1 MSRRAARAKA
11 LQALFAVDL
20 GRMAPERA
28 VEEVL
33 ADEQLSLQA
42 AAFARQLV
50 MGTVTARQELDAIIS
65 RYAVGWRL
73 ERLAAVDRNILR
85 MALYEMKYC
94 PDTPVSVIINE
105 AIELAKTF
113 NDEEAGRF
121 VNGLLDTARKE
132 LGR

>member
-1 MSRRAARAKA
+1 MSRRAARTKA
-11 LQALFAVDL
+11 LQALFAIDL
-20 GRMAPERA
+20 GRMVPERA

-33 ADEQLSLQA
+33 AEEQLSPQA
-42 AAFARQLV
+42 AAFARDLV

-65 RYAVGWRL
+65 KYAVGWRL

-85 MALYEMKYC
+85 MALYEMKYY

-113 NDEEAGRF
+113 NNEEAGKF
-121 VNGLLDTARKE
+121 VNGLLDSARKE

>member
-1 MSRRAARAKA
+1 LSRRAARTKA
-11 LQALFAVDL
+11 LQALFAIDL

-33 ADEQLSLQA
+33 AEEQLSPQA
-42 AAFARQLV
+42 AAFVRELV

-65 RYAVGWRL
+65 KYAVGWRL

-85 MALYEMKYC
+85 MALYEMKYY

-113 NDEEAGRF
+113 NNEEAGKF
-121 VNGLLDTARKE
+121 VNGLLDSARKE

>member
-33 ADEQLSLQA
+33 AEEQLSLQA